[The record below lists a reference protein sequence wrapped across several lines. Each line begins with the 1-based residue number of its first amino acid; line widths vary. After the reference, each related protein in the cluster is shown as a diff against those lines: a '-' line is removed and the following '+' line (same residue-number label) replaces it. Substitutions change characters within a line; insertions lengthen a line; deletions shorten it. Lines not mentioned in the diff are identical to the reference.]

1 MVILFIGLLS
11 SSAAYPTGSTT
22 NAIYSDEENLQ
33 YFEKH
38 IRPLFVQ
45 QCQGCHGT
53 QKQKGGLRLDSPDM
67 IRKGGDSGNI
77 LQAGDPSK
85 SLLYKAVS
93 YQDDELRMPPRGKL
107 TSEQIEHVKKW
118 IEGGAALPKEISATS
133 VPAVPAKFDL
143 KERLKHWCYQPVHT
157 VTIPATNSTWLIT
170 SIDPFT
176 EAKRT
181 KQNLLAA
188 ADADKHTWLRR
199 VTFDLLGLPPTIA
212 EINAFEK
219 DLAPGA
225 YERVV
230 DKLLARPEYGERW
243 ARHWLDLMRYADTL
257 GHEFDFDLPNAWRYR
272 NYVIRAMNED
282 VPYHQFVLEHLAGD
296 LLPEPRMNL
305 KEHSNE
311 SIQATAFLWLGE
323 AKQAPVDVR
332 QEQADRIDN
341 QIDVIG
347 KAFLGQTIA
356 CARCHDHKFDAIATR
371 DYYALYGV
379 LESSRYQQAI
389 IDDPKINKDL
399 LTQLEQSHKAL
410 KKVAQDQAKQWKEK
424 NEDDQRVEGPK
435 PLPPD
440 PRYHEHSLSTATPQ
454 GLAWQFNASPSV
466 ALYRDVKTKKDLL
479 RYVPEQS
486 WDSGILSD
494 VLEGSLRTPSF
505 EIKENYLHLNAAG
518 FGGRIRVVVDGFV
531 VIRDPIYGGLRK
543 VINNPH
549 VSWHTFNLSMW
560 KGRQAY
566 VEFLDGGP
574 IDPSLGQD
582 YASGKE
588 AWLQIRRM
596 VSSDNSQPPDN
607 ASTVA
612 YEQKFYH
619 QPLKED
625 DLWQKAREKRHAIE
639 KQLPAPRYALAT
651 ADGTGFDEHV
661 FVRGNHRIPGEIAVR
676 GLSPIY
682 CGIEPLKSGTG
693 SGRLELANRLIDP
706 KQNPFIARVIVNR
719 VWKHHFGIG
728 LVRTV
733 DDLGHMGE
741 EPSHP
746 ELLDYLAD
754 WFVKNGWSLKKL
766 HRELVL
772 SRTYRQTST
781 NPDPAVTKLDP
792 QNRLLTRMPLRR
804 LEAEAIRDAMLA
816 ISGQLK
822 QGPFDEGVMPYLTNL
837 MQGRGRPSL
846 SGPLDGNGRRSIYQ
860 SVRRNF
866 LSPMLT
872 SFDFPTPFTAIGRR
886 SVSNIPAQSLTMMND
901 PLVKELAQKWA
912 ALLVS
917 QYPDRDK
924 RIEAMSLMAYGH
936 AATNDLKSGMLDFL
950 TACEKKQPGEEAK
963 AWTELAHALF
973 CSKEF
978 IFVP

>member
-1 MVILFIGLLS
+1 
-11 SSAAYPTGSTT
+11 
-22 NAIYSDEENLQ
+22 
-33 YFEKH
+33 
-38 IRPLFVQ
+38 
-45 QCQGCHGT
+45 
-53 QKQKGGLRLDSPDM
+53 
-67 IRKGGDSGNI
+67 
-77 LQAGDPSK
+77 
-85 SLLYKAVS
+85 
-93 YQDDELRMPPRGKL
+93 
-107 TSEQIEHVKKW
+107 
-118 IEGGAALPKEISATS
+118 
-133 VPAVPAKFDL
+133 
-143 KERLKHWCYQPVHT
+143 
-157 VTIPATNSTWLIT
+157 
-170 SIDPFT
+170 
-176 EAKRT
+176 
-181 KQNLLAA
+181 
-188 ADADKHTWLRR
+188 
-199 VTFDLLGLPPTIA
+199 
-212 EINAFEK
+212 
-219 DLAPGA
+219 
-225 YERVV
+225 
-230 DKLLARPEYGERW
+230 
-243 ARHWLDLMRYADTL
+243 
-257 GHEFDFDLPNAWRYR
+257 
-272 NYVIRAMNED
+272 MN
-282 VPYHQFVLEHLAGD
+282 P
-296 LLPEPRMNL
+296 

-389 IDDPKINKDL
+389 IDDPKINAEL
-399 LTQLEQSHKAL
+399 LTQLEQSNKVL
-410 KKVAQDQAKQWKEK
+410 KKVALEQVKQQQQSLKEK
-424 NEDDQRVEGPK
+424 SESNQWTEALK
-435 PLPPD
+435 PLPLD
-440 PRYHEHSLSTATPQ
+440 PTYHEHSLSTATPQ
-454 GLAWQFNASPSV
+454 GLAWQFSTSSTV
-466 ALYRDVKTKKDLL
+466 ALYRDAKTKKDLI
-479 RYVPEQS
+479 RYVPEKS
-486 WDSGILSD
+486 WDSGILSEI
-494 VLEGSLRTPSF
+494 LEGSLRTPTF

-543 VINNPH
+543 VINNPQA
-549 VSWHTFNLSMW
+549 SWYTFNLTMW

-582 YASGKE
+582 YAPGKE

-596 VSSDNSQPPDN
+596 ITSDSGQPPEN
-607 ASTVA
+607 TLAMK
-612 YEQKFYH
+612 YEQKIFH

-625 DLWQKAREKRHAIE
+625 DSWQKAKEQRQSIE
-639 KQLPAPRYALAT
+639 KQVPSPRYALAT

-661 FVRGNHRIPGEIAVR
+661 FVRGNHHIAGEIAPR

-693 SGRLELANRLIDP
+693 SGRLELAERLIDP

-719 VWKHHFGIG
+719 VWKHHFGVG

-772 SRTYRQTST
+772 SHTYRQSST
-781 NPDPAVTKLDP
+781 NPDPTITKFDP

-804 LEAEAIRDAMLA
+804 LEAEAIRDSMLA

-822 QGPFDEGVMPYLTNL
+822 QGPFEEGVMPYLTSL

-866 LSPMLT
+866 LSPMFT
-872 SFDFPTPFTAIGRR
+872 AFDFPTPFTSIGRR
-886 SVSNIPAQSLTMMND
+886 SVSNIPSQSLTMMND
-901 PLVKELAQKWA
+901 PLVKELSQKWA
-912 ALLVS
+912 ALLVK
-917 QYPDRDK
+917 QYPDQDK
-924 RIEAMSLMAYGH
+924 RMEAMSLMAYGN
-936 AATNDLKSGMLDFL
+936 AATDDLKSGMLEFL
-950 TACEKKQPGEEAK
+950 TACEKKQPGEEVK
-963 AWTELAHALF
+963 AWAELAHALF